1 MKRRITTDVFGLSF
15 LDVISC
21 SFAAMLALLILAKNS
36 DVEIEASQEIVEID
50 NSLPIDPLLVE
61 NSEIRALLSASRAEF
76 ADLIQRSRLE
86 AQKLAMAEDVLNE
99 SLQAS
104 RVVREVETSAGS
116 MESIYAG
123 GIPVGAENV
132 IFVIDTSGSMK
143 AYWEIVMRTLDEIL
157 ASHPEFKGL
166 QVLSDNGEYLI
177 PGYAGMMIPDTQAA
191 RNRASEKLRSWNA
204 LSNSSPAEGL
214 EIALKAFAKT
224 KESLSI
230 YVFGDDFT
238 GNSFDEVLSVV
249 DRWNVSEDGQRLASI
264 HGVGFPW
271 GIGDRYATLM
281 REVAY
286 RNKGVFVGL

>member
-36 DVEIEASQEIVEID
+36 DVETEVVQEILEID

-191 RNRASEKLRSWNA
+191 RSRASEKLRSWNA

-249 DRWNVSEDGQRLASI
+249 DRWNVGEDGQRLASI

>member
-1 MKRRITTDVFGLSF
+1 MKRRSTTDVFGLSF

-21 SFAAMLALLILAKNS
+21 SFAAMLALLILAKDS
-36 DVEIEASQEIVEID
+36 DAEIEAIQEIIEID
-50 NSLPIDPLLVE
+50 NSIPLDPLLVE
-61 NSEIRALLSASRAEF
+61 NSEIRALLSASRADL
-76 ADLIQRSRLE
+76 ADLVQRSGLE
-86 AQKLAMAEDVLNE
+86 ARKLKSAKDALNE
-99 SLQAS
+99 SLEAS
-104 RVVREVETSAGS
+104 QVVREVETSAGS
-116 MESIYAG
+116 MTSIYAG

-143 AYWEIVMRTLDEIL
+143 AYWETVMKTLDEIL

-177 PGYAGMMIPDTQAA
+177 PGYAGMMIPDTQSA
-191 RNRASEKLRSWNA
+191 RNRASDKLRSWNA

-214 EIALKAFAKT
+214 EIALKAFARS
-224 KESLSI
+224 EGSLSI

-238 GNSFDEVLSVV
+238 GNSYDEVLSVV
-249 DRWNVSEDGQRLASI
+249 DRWNVGKDGQRLASI
-264 HGVGFPW
+264 HGIGFPW
-271 GIGDRYATLM
+271 GIGNRYATLM

>member
-191 RNRASEKLRSWNA
+191 RNRASEKLKSWNA

-271 GIGDRYATLM
+271 GIGNRYATLM